1 MRDLDTRK
9 LAGGG
14 DPTKAAVSDGVT
26 QAGKTRRTVLA
37 GAGAVGVAGVLA
49 ACGGADGSGGGGS
62 PGAAS
67 ATGAAGGE
75 VKTSEVPVGGGI
87 VVAAKRFVVTQPTP
101 GTFKA
106 FDATC
111 THQGCEVAT
120 VSAGGRSTAR
130 ATEASTTSPMAP
142 SPAVRRPLRW
152 RPSAPPCPATRSP
165 SPDRC
170 CGEAG
175 VAASPRGATR

>member
-120 VSAGGRSTAR
+120 VSAGKINCPCHGSQYNIADGSVAR
-130 ATEASTTSPMAP
+130 GP
-142 SPAVRRPLRW
+142 
-152 RPSAPPCPATRSP
+152 
-165 SPDRC
+165 
-170 CGEAG
+170 
-175 VAASPRGATR
+175 AASPLATKRATVSGDTITVS